1 MLTFPVYVL
10 GDASSFYS
18 VLNSVAMIF
27 GQKGFILSTQLA
39 AGLVALLACLAG
51 AVGKLAGDSK
61 MGQHPITTPI
71 MFAGMVAFMSIPTSV
86 VIEDIYSGQT
96 AKVDNVPLIIT
107 APASLFTTGAYKI
120 FDYSNTAYQNVN
132 GSYMSVSTSGYVMP
146 LKLLLSLRRG
156 ITGTEPYLAASVQQF
171 IIDCV
176 PGSTTFLKGDVSGGF
191 GQAPDLLAYVVEKA
205 RPSGLTNYYDVSN
218 IPNGTAMACP
228 DAGQKILTA
237 ATAFY
242 NSKKFENLINKNAN
256 EKNPNDPKGQFKL
269 ADVESAIT
277 NIGQVGGMVG
287 ASQQDTRAYA
297 LNALLYDTVND
308 TFRCMDSTANQQD
321 FNTCTLTLNQAFEKW
336 KAESA
341 SNGTFFTKMMTPAI
355 VFLQLMFFG
364 FAPIVIL
371 YSLFKGAGALPLYI
385 KYLGFGVWT
394 SSWLPFAA
402 VIQMYIQSNVADKL
416 VAIQNGTGVLTPA
429 SLNAQFDVLG
439 TRLALASDLLAATP
453 MVSLALLSGSIYSLS
468 SLAGKW
474 NGQGHTEPSQIT
486 PPVASAAPVMASMAS
501 AVDRQHASVTG
512 ENAAKGTM
520 RFNVANQ
527 SGIASAETNRASD
540 TEAITQALQ
549 RQLADASAS
558 VRAGTMSF
566 GNSQVDSTYK
576 GWEIGNKVGLSTEH
590 GKGVQI
596 SKEEAQNVAQD
607 KTATL
612 GLNSSIKASIVGG
625 LMNKIGGG
633 GKVSPAQAEQA
644 VQSSIASHTAKD
656 PSFAAKLFGEDTA
669 AREEAW
675 GTVAAGAYTAASV
688 AAGVITAPEGGAG
701 GIAMAAMRT
710 TVGAAFAKSTGRA
723 ISSVVGG
730 AKNVSGKL
738 KNIDGREL
746 AQLYSS
752 NTDSQATAAA
762 QIALKHTDSF
772 KSASTENQT
781 EAVKVVKEW
790 GMSEKNGAQ
799 QQKSTTRSDIK
810 SDTQSHSD
818 VDTATQIFGNA
829 LQKAIAS
836 EQSYTSSVS
845 AASGQTI
852 SKDMG
857 PEAVLHEL
865 NANPGSRQA
874 NAEKAFQYQQQDAQ
888 GWAQAMNKAQTF
900 MGDKKFNNRE
910 DQQAV
915 VEAFALQIKDPNH
928 VMGAP
933 DAPRA
938 DHNANL
944 AQPKKVNDAKVEKQL
959 APVGAR
965 TADTVPTNMV
975 PKVGEVSGKVG
986 HLGETSAGGRPPVSE
1001 YLAQA
1006 NNPSSGANR
1015 GEAGLKANGQVD
1027 MMRDGLKRPDAQPVA
1042 DVGAGAQVLEN
1053 RLATTQNIAVAAAGA
1068 NALGSAVSGS
1078 LNRNAG
1084 LDTKGEPIKGGG
1096 PQDSRPPT
1104 AAGPAGA
1111 PSGEPGG
1118 AHSRAPGGAPGG
1130 VQPPTNSPGRA
1141 PRLPKGKR

>member
-1 MLTFPVYVL
+1 VLTFPVYVL
-10 GDASSFYS
+10 GDASSFHS

-51 AVGKLAGDSK
+51 AVGKMAGDSK

-156 ITGTEPYLAASVQQF
+156 ITSTEPYLAASVQQF

-176 PGSTTFLKGDVSGGF
+176 PGSTTFLKGDVSNGF
-191 GQAPDLLAYVVEKA
+191 GQAPDMLAYIVEKA

-242 NSKKFENLINKNAN
+242 NSKKFENLVNKNAN
-256 EKNPNDPKGQFKL
+256 EKNPKDPQGQFKL

-277 NIGQVGGMVG
+277 NIGQVGRMVG

-308 TFRCMDSTANQQD
+308 TFRCMDSTASQQD
-321 FNTCTLTLNQAFEKW
+321 FSSCTLALNQAFEKW

-402 VIQMYIQSNVADKL
+402 VIQMYIQSNVSDKL
-416 VAIQNGTGVLTPA
+416 IAIQNGTGALTPA
-429 SLNAQFDVLG
+429 SFNAQFDVLG

-474 NGQGHTEPSQIT
+474 NGQGHTDPGQVT
-486 PPVASAAPVMASMAS
+486 PPVATAAPIMTSMAS
-501 AVDRQHASVTG
+501 AVDRQHGSVTG
-512 ENAAKGTM
+512 ENAVKSTM

-527 SGIASAETNRASD
+527 SGVASAESLRASD
-540 TEAITQALQ
+540 TEAITQATQ
-549 RQLADASAS
+549 RQLADANAS
-558 VRAGTMSF
+558 VRAGVMSI
-566 GNSQVDSTYK
+566 GNSRVDSQYQ
-576 GWEIGNKVGLSTEH
+576 GYEIGNKIGLSTER

-612 GLNSSIKASIVGG
+612 ALNSSISAAMAGG
-625 LMNKIGGG
+625 LMNKIGRG
-633 GKVSPAQAEQA
+633 GKLNPAQAQQA
-644 VQSSIASHTAKD
+644 VQDSIAAQTAKN
-656 PSFAAKLFGEDTA
+656 PTFAAKLFGDDAA
-669 AREEAW
+669 AREDAW

-688 AAGVITAPEGGAG
+688 AAGVLTAPEGGAG
-701 GIAMAAMRT
+701 GLAMAAMRT
-710 TVGAAFAKSTGRA
+710 TVGAAFAKGTGRA

-730 AKNVSGKL
+730 SKNVAGKL

-746 AQLYSS
+746 AQLYSD
-752 NTDSQATAAA
+752 NTDSKASAAA

-772 KSASTENQT
+772 KAASTENQT

-790 GMSEKNGAQ
+790 GMSEKKGAQ
-799 QQKSTTRSDIK
+799 QQNSTTRSDIK

-818 VDTATQIFGNA
+818 VDTATKIFGNA
-829 LQKAIAS
+829 LQKSIAS
-836 EQSYTSSVS
+836 EQSYTASVS
-845 AASGQTI
+845 TASGQTI
-852 SKDMG
+852 SKDIG
-857 PEAVLHEL
+857 PEAVLQEL

-874 NAEKAFQYQQQDAQ
+874 NAEKAFQHQQQDAQ
-888 GWAQAMNKAQTF
+888 GWAQAMSKAQTY
-900 MGDKKFNNRE
+900 MGDKKFKNR
-910 DQQAV
+910 DDHNAV
-915 VEAFALQIKDPNH
+915 VEAFALQIKDPNY

-944 AQPKKVNDAKVEKQL
+944 AQPKKVNEANVDKQL

-965 TADTVPTNMV
+965 TGDAVPTNMV
-975 PKVGEVSGKVG
+975 PKVGEVAGRVG
-986 HLGETSAGGRPPVSE
+986 HLGETTAGGRPPVKE
-1001 YLAQA
+1001 FLAEA
-1006 NNPSSGANR
+1006 NSPGSSANR
-1015 GEAGLKANGQVD
+1015 GDAGLKSNGQAD
-1027 MMRDGLKRPDAQPVA
+1027 MMRDSLKRPDAPAVT
-1042 DVGAGAQVLEN
+1042 DVGDGAKALEN
-1053 RLATTQNIAVAAAGA
+1053 RLGNYQGVAFAAAGA
-1068 NALGSAVSGS
+1068 VAAGSAISGRM
-1078 LNRNAG
+1078 NRDAG
-1084 LDTKGEPIKGGG
+1084 LDVEGKPIKGAN
-1096 PQDSRPPT
+1096 PPNSQT
-1104 AAGPAGA
+1104 SAATGPATPHGA
-1111 PSGEPGG
+1111 TQPTS
-1118 AHSRAPGGAPGG
+1118 SAPGRPA
-1130 VQPPTNSPGRA
+1130 
-1141 PRLPKGKR
+1141 RLPKSKR

>member
-1 MLTFPVYVL
+1 VLTFPVYVL

-51 AVGKLAGDSK
+51 ALGKMAGDSK

-107 APASLFTTGAYKI
+107 APASLFTTGAFKI

-156 ITGTEPYLAASVQQF
+156 ITSTEPYLAASVQQF

-176 PGSTTFLKGDVSGGF
+176 PGSTTFMKGDVSGGF
-191 GQAPDLLAYVVEKA
+191 GQAPDMLAYIVEKA

-218 IPNGTAMACP
+218 IPNGAAMACP

-242 NSKKFENLINKNAN
+242 NSKKFENLVNKNAN
-256 EKNPNDPKGQFKL
+256 EKNPKDPQGQFKL

-321 FNTCTLTLNQAFEKW
+321 FSTCTLTLNQAFEKW

-402 VIQMYIQSNVADKL
+402 VIQMYIQSNVSDKL
-416 VAIQNGTGVLTPA
+416 IAIQNGTGVLTPA
-429 SLNAQFDVLG
+429 SFNAQFDVLG

-474 NGQGHTEPSQIT
+474 NGQGHTDPGQVT
-486 PPVASAAPVMASMAS
+486 PPVATAAPIMASMAS
-501 AVDRQHASVTG
+501 AVDRQHGSVTG
-512 ENAAKGTM
+512 ENAVKGAM

-527 SGIASAETNRASD
+527 SGIASAETTRASD
-540 TEAITQALQ
+540 TEAISQATQ
-549 RQLADASAS
+549 RQLADANAS
-558 VRAGTMSF
+558 IRAGVMSI
-566 GNSQVDSTYK
+566 GNSEVDSQYQ
-576 GWEIGNKVGLSTEH
+576 GYEIGNKIGLSTER
-590 GKGVQI
+590 GNGVQI

-612 GLNSSIKASIVGG
+612 ALNSSISAAMAGG

-633 GKVSPAQAEQA
+633 GKLNPAQAQQA
-644 VQSSIASHTAKD
+644 VQDSIAAQTAAN
-656 PSFAAKLFGEDTA
+656 PSFAAKLFGDDAA
-669 AREEAW
+669 AREDAW

-688 AAGVITAPEGGAG
+688 AAGVLTAPEGGAG
-701 GIAMAAMRT
+701 GLAMAAMRT
-710 TVGAAFAKSTGRA
+710 TVGAAFAKGTGRA

-730 AKNVSGKL
+730 SKNVAGKL
-738 KNIDGREL
+738 KNVDGREL
-746 AQLYSS
+746 AQLFSN
-752 NTDSQATAAA
+752 NTDSKASAAA

-772 KSASTENQT
+772 KAASTENQT

-790 GMSEKNGAQ
+790 GMSEKKGAQ
-799 QQKSTTRSDIK
+799 HQDSTTRSDIK

-818 VDTATQIFGNA
+818 VDTATKIFGNA

-836 EQSYTSSVS
+836 EQSYTANVS
-845 AASGQTI
+845 TASGQTI

-857 PEAVLHEL
+857 PEAVLQEL

-874 NAEKAFQYQQQDAQ
+874 NAEKAFQHQQQDAQ
-888 GWAQAMNKAQTF
+888 GWTQAMNKAQTY

-910 DQQAV
+910 DHNAV
-915 VEAFALQIKDPNH
+915 VEAFALQIKDPNY
-928 VMGAP
+928 VMGAS
-933 DAPRA
+933 DAPRS

-944 AQPKKVNDAKVEKQL
+944 AQPKKINEANVGKQL
-959 APVGAR
+959 ATVGAR
-965 TADTVPTNMV
+965 TGDAVPTNMV
-975 PKVGEVSGKVG
+975 PKVGEVAGRVG
-986 HLGETSAGGRPPVSE
+986 HLGETTAGGRPPVKE
-1001 YLAQA
+1001 FLAEA
-1006 NNPSSGANR
+1006 NSPGSGANR
-1015 GEAGLKANGQVD
+1015 GDAALKSTGTAD
-1027 MMRDGLKRPDAQPVA
+1027 MMRDNLKRPDAPAVS
-1042 DVGAGAQVLEN
+1042 DVRDGAKVLEN
-1053 RLATTQNIAVAAAGA
+1053 RLGNYQNIAFAAAGA
-1068 NALGSAVSGS
+1068 VAAGSAISGS
-1078 LNRNAG
+1078 LNRKAG
-1084 LDTKGEPIKGGG
+1084 LDTKGKVPESFSP
-1096 PQDSRPPT
+1096 DESRPPA
-1104 AAGPAGA
+1104 AAGHGA
-1111 PSGEPGG
+1111 SPGG
-1118 AHSRAPGGAPGG
+1118 A
-1130 VQPPTNSPGRA
+1130 QPASSPPGRA

>member
-1 MLTFPVYVL
+1 VLTFPVYVL

-27 GQKGFILSTQLA
+27 GQRGFILSTQLA

-51 AVGKLAGDSK
+51 ALGKMAGDSK

-107 APASLFTTGAYKI
+107 APASLFTTGAFKI

-156 ITGTEPYLAASVQQF
+156 ITSTEPYLAASVQQF

-176 PGSTTFLKGDVSGGF
+176 PGSTTFMKGDVSGGF
-191 GQAPDLLAYVVEKA
+191 GQAPDMLAYIVEKA

-218 IPNGTAMACP
+218 IPNGAAMACP

-237 ATAFY
+237 ATTFY
-242 NSKKFENLINKNAN
+242 NSKKFENLVNKNAN
-256 EKNPNDPKGQFKL
+256 EKNPKDPQGQFKL

-321 FNTCTLTLNQAFEKW
+321 FSTCTLTLNQAFEKW

-402 VIQMYIQSNVADKL
+402 VIQMYIQSNVSDKL
-416 VAIQNGTGVLTPA
+416 IAIQNGTGVLTPA
-429 SLNAQFDVLG
+429 SFNAQFDVLG
-439 TRLALASDLLAATP
+439 TRLALASDLLAVTP

-474 NGQGHTEPSQIT
+474 NGQGHTDPGQVT
-486 PPVASAAPVMASMAS
+486 PPVATAAPIMASMAS
-501 AVDRQHASVTG
+501 AVDRQHGSVTG
-512 ENAAKGTM
+512 ENAVKGAM

-527 SGIASAETNRASD
+527 SGIASAETTRASD
-540 TEAITQALQ
+540 TEAISQATQ
-549 RQLADASAS
+549 RQLADANAS
-558 VRAGTMSF
+558 IRAGVMSI
-566 GNSQVDSTYK
+566 GNSKVDSQYQ
-576 GWEIGNKVGLSTEH
+576 GYEIGNKIGLSTER

-596 SKEEAQNVAQD
+596 SKEEAQNVGQD

-612 GLNSSIKASIVGG
+612 ALNSSISAAMAGG

-633 GKVSPAQAEQA
+633 GKLNPAQAQQA
-644 VQSSIASHTAKD
+644 VQDSIAAQTAAN
-656 PSFAAKLFGEDTA
+656 PSFAAKLFGDDAA
-669 AREEAW
+669 AREDAW

-688 AAGVITAPEGGAG
+688 AAGVLTAPEGGAG
-701 GIAMAAMRT
+701 GLAMAAMRT
-710 TVGAAFAKSTGRA
+710 TVGAAFAKGTGRA

-730 AKNVSGKL
+730 SKNVAGKL
-738 KNIDGREL
+738 KNVDGREL
-746 AQLYSS
+746 AQLFSS
-752 NTDSQATAAA
+752 NTDSKASAAA

-772 KSASTENQT
+772 KAASTENQT

-790 GMSEKNGAQ
+790 GMSEKKGAQ
-799 QQKSTTRSDIK
+799 HQDSTTRSDIK

-818 VDTATQIFGNA
+818 VDTATKIFGNA
-829 LQKAIAS
+829 LQKSIAS
-836 EQSYTSSVS
+836 EQSYTANVS
-845 AASGQTI
+845 TASGQTI

-857 PEAVLHEL
+857 PEAVLQEL

-874 NAEKAFQYQQQDAQ
+874 NAEKAFQHQQQDAR
-888 GWAQAMNKAQTF
+888 GWAQAMNKAQTY

-910 DQQAV
+910 DHNAV
-915 VEAFALQIKDPNH
+915 VEAFALQIKDPNY
-928 VMGAP
+928 VMGAS
-933 DAPRA
+933 DAPRS
-938 DHNANL
+938 DHNSNL
-944 AQPKKVNDAKVEKQL
+944 AQPKKINEANVGKQL
-959 APVGAR
+959 ATVGAR
-965 TADTVPTNMV
+965 TGDAVPTNMV
-975 PKVGEVSGKVG
+975 PKVGEVAGRVG
-986 HLGETSAGGRPPVSE
+986 HLGETTAGGRPPVKE
-1001 YLAQA
+1001 FLAEA
-1006 NNPSSGANR
+1006 NSPGSGANR
-1015 GEAGLKANGQVD
+1015 GDAGLKSTGQAD
-1027 MMRDGLKRPDAQPVA
+1027 MMRDNLKRPDAPAVS
-1042 DVGAGAQVLEN
+1042 DVGDGAKVLEN
-1053 RLATTQNIAVAAAGA
+1053 RLENYQGVAFAAAGA
-1068 NALGSAVSGS
+1068 VAAGSAISGS
-1078 LNRNAG
+1078 LNRKAG
-1084 LDTKGEPIKGGG
+1084 LDTKGEPLERAN
-1096 PQDSRPPT
+1096 PHDSRPPG
-1104 AAGPAGA
+1104 AAGPSGA
-1111 PSGEPGG
+1111 
-1118 AHSRAPGGAPGG
+1118 
-1130 VQPPTNSPGRA
+1130 QPASSPPGRA

>member
-1 MLTFPVYVL
+1 VLTFPVYVL

-51 AVGKLAGDSK
+51 ALGKMAGDSK

-156 ITGTEPYLAASVQQF
+156 ITSTEPYLAASVQQF

-176 PGSTTFLKGDVSGGF
+176 PGSTTFLKGDVTGGY
-191 GQAPDLLAYVVEKA
+191 GQAPDMLAYIVEKA

-242 NSKKFENLINKNAN
+242 NSKKFENLVNKNAN

-287 ASQQDTRAYA
+287 SSQQDTRAYA

-308 TFRCMDSTANQQD
+308 TFRCMDSTASQQD
-321 FNTCTLTLNQAFEKW
+321 FSTCTLTLNQAFEKW

-402 VIQMYIQSNVADKL
+402 VIQMYIQSNVSDKL
-416 VAIQNGTGVLTPA
+416 IAIQNGTGVLTPA

-474 NGQGHTEPSQIT
+474 NGQGHTDPGQVT
-486 PPVASAAPVMASMAS
+486 PPVATAAPIMASMAS
-501 AVDRQHASVTG
+501 AVDRQHGSVTG
-512 ENAAKGTM
+512 ENAVKGTM

-527 SGIASAETNRASD
+527 SGIASAESTRASD
-540 TEAITQALQ
+540 TEAITQAMQ
-549 RQLADASAS
+549 RQLADANSS
-558 VRAGTMSF
+558 IRAGTMSF
-566 GNSQVDSTYK
+566 GNSQMDSTYQ
-576 GWEIGNKVGLSTEH
+576 GWEIGNKVGLSTER
-590 GKGVQI
+590 GKGVQL

-612 GLNSSIKASIVGG
+612 GLNSSIKAAIAGG

-633 GKVSPAQAEQA
+633 GKLTSGQAQQA
-644 VQSSIASHTAKD
+644 VESSIAAQTAKD
-656 PSFAAKLFGEDTA
+656 PSFAARLFGDDAA
-669 AREEAW
+669 AREDAW
-675 GTVAAGAYTAASV
+675 GTVAAGAYTVGSV
-688 AAGVITAPEGGAG
+688 AAGILTAPEGGAG

-710 TVGAAFAKSTGRA
+710 TVGAAFAKGTGRA

-746 AQLYSS
+746 AQLYSD
-752 NTDSQATAAA
+752 NTSSQATAAA

-790 GMSEKNGAQ
+790 GMSEKKGAQ
-799 QQKSTTRSDIK
+799 HQNSTNRSDIK

-818 VDTATQIFGNA
+818 VDTAAQIFGNA
-829 LQKAIAS
+829 LQKSIAT
-836 EQSYTSSVS
+836 EQSYTASVS
-845 AASGQTI
+845 TASGQTI

-857 PEAVLHEL
+857 PEAVLQEL

-874 NAEKAFQYQQQDAQ
+874 NAEKAFQYEQQDAK
-888 GWAQAMNKAQTF
+888 GWAKTMKEAQSF
-900 MGDKKFNNRE
+900 VGDKKFANRE
-910 DQQAV
+910 DHNAV
-915 VEAFALQIKDPNH
+915 LEAFALQIKDPNY
-928 VMGAP
+928 VMGAS
-933 DAPRA
+933 DTPRS

-944 AQPKKVNDAKVEKQL
+944 AQPKKVDDAKVDKQL
-959 APVGAR
+959 GSVAAR
-965 TADTVPTNMV
+965 TAEAVPTNMV
-975 PKVGEVSGKVG
+975 PKVGEVPGKVG
-986 HLGETSAGGRPPVSE
+986 HLSETTAGGRPPVKE
-1001 YLAQA
+1001 YLAEA
-1006 NNPSSGANR
+1006 NNPGSGANR
-1015 GEAGLKANGQVD
+1015 GDAGLKATGHED
-1027 MMRDGLKRPDAQPVA
+1027 MMRAGLKRPDAPAVTE
-1042 DVGAGAQVLEN
+1042 VGDGAKQLEN
-1053 RLATTQNIAVAAAGA
+1053 RLSDTRNIAIAAAGA
-1068 NALGSAVSGS
+1068 NVIGSAISGH
-1078 LNRNAG
+1078 LNANAG
-1084 LDTKGEPIKGGG
+1084 LDTKGEPIKGSN
-1096 PQDSRPPT
+1096 PPDSRPPVST
-1104 AAGPAGA
+1104 GSGAPPAGTHQ
-1111 PSGEPGG
+1111 PS
-1118 AHSRAPGGAPGG
+1118 
-1130 VQPPTNSPGRA
+1130 NSPGRA
-1141 PRLPKGKR
+1141 PRLPKGKH